1 MSELERVETGLGEE
15 CGVFAIYDPDGDCAR
30 TTYYGLYALQH
41 RGQESCGIAVNNN
54 RDITHYKDMGLV
66 NDVFN
71 DEILTKLDGKMAVGH
86 VRYSTTGESMRENAQ
101 PLVLR
106 YVKGNIAIAHNGN
119 LVNKDELAQELSVT
133 GAIFQTTTDTEMI
146 AYTIAKERLNSKS
159 VEEAV
164 EKTINHLVGAFSLIV
179 MSPQK
184 LIAARDPWG
193 FRPLCMGKKGDAIV
207 FASETCALDSV
218 GAEFVRDIEP
228 GEIVVVQDGKIS
240 TIRTHVGKQPHTM
253 CIFEYLY
260 FARPDSIIEGQSAH
274 DSRMLAGK
282 YLAQEFPVEA
292 DVVIGVPDSGL
303 SAAMGY
309 AKESGIPYDIGFV
322 KNKYIGRTFIS
333 PGQDKRIDQV
343 RIKLSAIGESVKDK
357 RIVLIDDS
365 IVRGTTLQQ
374 QILRILSRTNP
385 KKIVIASTAPQIRYP
400 DCYGIDMSEIGKF
413 IAFQAAIKL
422 LKEQGNAE
430 LIKDVYRLCC
440 SQKDKPSREI
450 KNYVKMIYEPFTADK
465 ISEKIAELVRPQ
477 NVAWNGELEI
487 VFQSIENLHKA
498 ITTCTGDWYF
508 TGDYPTP
515 GGYAVLN
522 KAFINYYENREGRSY

>member
-1 MSELERVETGLGEE
+1 M
-15 CGVFAIYDPDGDCAR
+15 
-30 TTYYGLYALQH
+30 TTESVKNVVYSPFMILTVIVQLQH

-322 KNKYIGRTFIS
+322 KNKYIGRTFIQPS
-333 PGQDKRIDQV
+333 QAMRENSV
-343 RIKLSAIGESVKDK
+343 RIKLNVLKSTVEGK
-357 RIVLIDDS
+357 RVVMVDDS
-365 IVRGTTLQQ
+365 IVRGTTSKRIVSL
-374 QILRILSRTNP
+374 LRHFGATEVHVRS
-385 KKIVIASTAPQIRYP
+385 SAPP
-400 DCYGIDMSEIGKF
+400 FMFPCYFGTDVPSKDQLVACNYTMDGIK
-413 IAFQAAIKL
+413 
-422 LKEQGNAE
+422 E
-430 LIKDVYRLCC
+430 LIG
-440 SQKDKPSREI
+440 
-450 KNYVKMIYEPFTADK
+450 ADS
-465 ISEKIAELVRPQ
+465 IGFLSVNSLEKIIPNAKCQ
-477 NVAWNGELEI
+477 FCDGC
-487 VFQSIENLHKA
+487 FSGK
-498 ITTCTGDWYF
+498 
-508 TGDYPTP
+508 YP
-515 GGYAVLN
+515 VDVD
-522 KAFINYYENREGRSY
+522 

>member
-1 MSELERVETGLGEE
+1 MKKTTRTLLGIGGAF
-15 CGVFAIYDPDGDCAR
+15 CLIG
-30 TTYYGLYALQH
+30 ALLF
-41 RGQESCGIAVNNN
+41 GIGF
-54 RDITHYKDMGLV
+54 TSGG
-66 NDVFN
+66 
-71 DEILTKLDGKMAVGH
+71 TKYVH
-86 VRYSTTGESMRENAQ
+86 STNLNSMNAQ
-101 PLVLR
+101 EDNKESANRFTLKKTEIPDFTSLNINLEDSDLNIEESPNEKSYIEYAQATKDKKNPVSYFIENGTLTL
-106 YVKGNIAIAHNGN
+106 KEAGNTGASYYINVDISFLQAALSSKNIEDYTIAHNGN

-240 TIRTHVGKQPHTM
+240 TIRTHVGKKPHTM

-322 KNKYIGRTFIS
+322 KNKYIGRTFIQPS
-333 PGQDKRIDQV
+333 QAMRENSV
-343 RIKLSAIGESVKDK
+343 RIKLNVLKSTVEGK
-357 RIVLIDDS
+357 RVVMVDDS
-365 IVRGTTLQQ
+365 IVRGTTSKRIVSL
-374 QILRILSRTNP
+374 LRHFGATEVHVRSSAPPFMFPCYFGTDVPSKDQLVACNYTMDGIKELIGADSIGFLSVNSL
-385 KKIVIASTAPQIRYP
+385 KKIIPNAKCQFCDGCFSGKYP
-400 DCYGIDMSEIGKF
+400 V
-413 IAFQAAIKL
+413 
-422 LKEQGNAE
+422 
-430 LIKDVYRLCC
+430 DV
-440 SQKDKPSREI
+440 D
-450 KNYVKMIYEPFTADK
+450 
-465 ISEKIAELVRPQ
+465 
-477 NVAWNGELEI
+477 
-487 VFQSIENLHKA
+487 
-498 ITTCTGDWYF
+498 
-508 TGDYPTP
+508 
-515 GGYAVLN
+515 
-522 KAFINYYENREGRSY
+522 